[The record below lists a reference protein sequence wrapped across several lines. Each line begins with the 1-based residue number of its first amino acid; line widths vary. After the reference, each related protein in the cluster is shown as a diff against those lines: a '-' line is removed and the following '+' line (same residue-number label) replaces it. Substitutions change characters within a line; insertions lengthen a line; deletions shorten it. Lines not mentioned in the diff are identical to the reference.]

1 MIKEK
6 WVDLHVHTIHSDGLF
21 TPKQVVQKALEKGL
35 AAVGIA
41 DHDTISGIP
50 EALEASKG
58 NGIEVIAGVELSSQY
73 DGKDIHIL
81 GYYFDNDNPQL
92 LEYLNRFRQERFR
105 RADKMVK
112 NLNDLGVHISMEE
125 VEAKSGGTSI
135 GRPHLAEVLMEKGF
149 VETFQEAFQRYL
161 GYGSKAYEEK
171 YKINPE
177 KAIALISEANG
188 LSFLAHPGYSV
199 SNELIFHF
207 IKAGL
212 DGIEIVHPN
221 IQENRTRQLQQ
232 LVQSYNLLVSGG
244 SDCHGGRSGYI
255 CLGDYNIP
263 YACLE
268 DMKKVLQARQEK
280 H

>member
-6 WVDLHVHTIHSDGLF
+6 WVDLHVHTNHSDGLF
-21 TPKQVVQKALEKGL
+21 TPKQVVQKAMEKGL
-35 AAVGIA
+35 VAVGIT

-50 EALEASKG
+50 EALEASEN

-73 DGKDIHIL
+73 EGRDIHIL
-81 GYYFDNDNPQL
+81 GYYFDVDNPQL
-92 LEYLNRFRQERFR
+92 LEYLNRFRQERFQ
-105 RADKMVK
+105 RAKKMVK

-171 YKINPE
+171 YKIDPG

-221 IQENRTRQLQQ
+221 IPENRTQQLQQ
-232 LVQSYNLLVSGG
+232 FVQIYNLLVSGG

-255 CLGDYNIP
+255 YLGDYNIP

-268 DMKKVLQARQEK
+268 DMKKVLKTRKEK
-280 H
+280 Q